1 MLYVK
6 FPFPPFRLRFSPRR
20 LGKSLTDA
28 ELRIIMNKGSQ
39 SKGSQREKESKP
51 TRDKR
56 ETKQQRAFVEDL
68 ANKVKVR
75 RVENI
80 ESGQI
85 VR

>member
-1 MLYVK
+1 
-6 FPFPPFRLRFSPRR
+6 
-20 LGKSLTDA
+20 
-28 ELRIIMNKGSQ
+28 MNKGSQ

-75 RVENI
+75 RVRILSLTNCAMISLEATFLDNPY
-80 ESGQI
+80 SL
-85 VR
+85 VRLASL